1 MRFRACVPSLSLF
14 GGAHENQVNA
24 AATGSEQDAVMR
36 LSITFEGQAEERLKK
51 LAVNGSSKADVLR
64 RALAL
69 EEAFVDAQRDGATF
83 YLKKKNGQIEKLVR
97 V

>member
-1 MRFRACVPSLSLF
+1 
-14 GGAHENQVNA
+14 
-24 AATGSEQDAVMR
+24 MR